1 MAGQPQG
8 DELDQI
14 NPFSNRSCN
23 CVLSSANS
31 FGGIWYD
38 HLETGVVPGFNS
50 ITNST
55 SLAGGNPADLPK
67 RRPGIHILLEYLGSL
82 V

>member
-8 DELDQI
+8 DELGRI
-14 NPFSNRSCN
+14 NPFSSRSCN
-23 CVLSSANS
+23 WVLSYASS
-31 FGGIWYD
+31 FGGIQYD
-38 HLETGVVPGFNS
+38 LLETGAVLGFNS

-55 SLAGGNPADLPK
+55 SLSGGNLPE
-67 RRPGIHILLEYLGSL
+67 RRPGIHILPEYLGSL